1 MDCKPILFSFTVKS
15 VNPALEFS
23 ASSSAVRF
31 LMNSAWRMCKREFV
45 AIIAAVLEFSN
56 FAFSN
61 SSTPFSIEM
70 ATWAFWNCTP
80 RKMTGVF
87 SAMEIPFQ
95 DAEESWDSKITGF
108 AEVPAI
114 AKEPPRISIPALAAK
129 RKTVPAGKTRLS
141 PSWTTI
147 DSEMKCGD
155 VPLLK
160 TRERS
165 LERAVLAKV
174 KETAKNRIAVRF

>member
-1 MDCKPILFSFTVKS
+1 
-15 VNPALEFS
+15 
-23 ASSSAVRF
+23 
-31 LMNSAWRMCKREFV
+31 
-45 AIIAAVLEFSN
+45 
-56 FAFSN
+56 
-61 SSTPFSIEM
+61 
-70 ATWAFWNCTP
+70 
-80 RKMTGVF
+80 MTGVF

-147 DSEMKCGD
+147 DSEMKCGN

-165 LERAVLAKV
+165 LERAVLAKI